1 MPRAITR
8 FLIYF
13 LLVLA
18 GVVLFAVVSMLQKVT
33 VQGYGAYYYSDF
45 LRNNYTLT
53 TGILFLLRDRLLVF
67 FCASTPGWPALHWLR
82 LCLLSV
88 STKHG
93 FIKTAIILFCSNW
106 SFTFSFRCQPL
117 QAYTW
122 AGTLPA
128 AGTRLNKNQPNK
140 CQCLNTGYPL

>member
-33 VQGYGAYYYSDF
+33 VPGYGAYYYSDF

-53 TGILFLLRDRLLVF
+53 TGILFFVAGSVIGF
-67 FCASTPGWPALHWLR
+67 FLR
-82 LCLLSV
+82 LNPWLASIALVAALPFVSFYEAWVYKNSHHLILLELVIYFFFSV
-88 STKHG
+88 PAIAGVYLGRYIARRRYKTKQKSTE
-93 FIKTAIILFCSNW
+93 
-106 SFTFSFRCQPL
+106 
-117 QAYTW
+117 
-122 AGTLPA
+122 
-128 AGTRLNKNQPNK
+128 
-140 CQCLNTGYPL
+140 